1 VLCYSIIELH
11 CCCLVFVV
19 KYLVLLITLSWSWLS
34 CSCLLYSWCSLVYS
48 FCYSFVTMLV
58 ALLCFLFL
66 LFLFLIVFMIS
77 QLCFHCLIVLPS
89 VRLMTSLAVIRYV
102 VLASLHP
109 CCSFII
115 NSHLLSS
122 PAICIC
128 YLHLQYICS
137 ASFLCSASSSLQR
150 DFGAKSSKGGEYA
163 TTRLLK
169 IAI

>member
-1 VLCYSIIELH
+1 MLCYSIIELH

-19 KYLVLLITLSWSWLS
+19 KYLVLLITLPWSWLS
-34 CSCLLYSWCSLVYS
+34 CSCLLYSWCSFVYS

-102 VLASLHP
+102 VLTSIAS
-109 CCSFII
+109 S
-115 NSHLLSS
+115 LLLVHHQQPS
-122 PAICIC
+122 AIFTC

-137 ASFLCSASSSLQR
+137 ASFFCSASSSLQR
-150 DFGAKSSKGGEYA
+150 DFGTKSSKGGEYA